1 MPIRLSMFIECPWP
15 VFPSSVTSCNKTV
28 FENFLLRNVV
38 SKMSTAKT
46 KNCILVQ
53 VVFQPLPVCIPS
65 RIETTS
71 LAQRIFYQLRL
82 RWRLENGRGLKQIRF
97 RRNVVRRIVVSN
109 EVPGQPLNQGLRFG
123 LTRLWIRT
131 RLWQRMWLSSWL
143 YRLFWNK
150 LTWV

>member
-28 FENFLLRNVV
+28 FENFFVRH

-46 KNCILVQ
+46 KNYILVQ

-82 RWRLENGRGLKQIRF
+82 RWRLENGRRLNQIRF
-97 RRNVVRRIVVSN
+97 RRNVVRRIVFSCIVVDLIVVSN
-109 EVPGQPLNQGLRFG
+109 EAPGQPLNQGLRFG
-123 LTRLWIRT
+123 LTRLLIRT
-131 RLWQRMWLSSWL
+131 RL
-143 YRLFWNK
+143 
-150 LTWV
+150 

>member
-15 VFPSSVTSCNKTV
+15 VFPTSVTSCNKTV

-97 RRNVVRRIVVSN
+97 RRNVVRRIVFSCIVVDLIVVSN
-109 EVPGQPLNQGLRFG
+109 EAPGQPLNQGLRFG
-123 LTRLWIRT
+123 LTRL
-131 RLWQRMWLSSWL
+131 
-143 YRLFWNK
+143 
-150 LTWV
+150 